1 MKTSESIAAISAA
14 LSKAQGQMSPAIKDS
29 TNPHFRSTYADLASV
44 WDACRGPLSANGLS
58 VVQIPE
64 ELDNGRISIQT
75 MLTHSSGEYICGTL
89 VIPVGKNDA
98 QGVGSAISYGRRY
111 ALASMVGITQA
122 DDDGNAA
129 SEAPKAKAAKIKVV
143 KDEPESIESVMKR
156 VTDSL
161 THCKNIATLA
171 AAYTPAV
178 KEVRKHP
185 DFHEP
190 LLEELRNIKDSKKAQ
205 LEANL
210 DKLPM

>member
-64 ELDNGRISIQT
+64 EWDNGRTSIHT
-75 MLTHSSGEYICGTL
+75 MLLHSSGEYICGTL

-122 DDDGNAA
+122 DDDGNSACD
-129 SEAPKAKAAKIKVV
+129 APKPKAAKVEAV
-143 KDEPESIESVMKR
+143 REEFESIEAVMKR
-156 VTDSL
+156 ATDAL
-161 THCKNIATLA
+161 CHCKTIAHLA

-185 DFHEP
+185 DFHES
-190 LLEELRNIKDSKKAQ
+190 LLAELRDLKDAKKAE
-205 LEANL
+205 LEANA
-210 DKLPM
+210 DKLAM